1 MEEFQHPVST
11 LYSASTEFEFRYLEA
26 DVRVIRSRQGNETSA
41 RGMHR
46 PTSTFVVCAQR
57 EKEKKRKKEIEKR
70 KKGEIPMTHRRGD
83 TKAEKKKRR
92 KIYIYIYISR
102 DSSDDDIVS
111 IRHPLPRF
119 NGSASLPVSTQQ
131 RSSADHSTHRTSIEP
146 RCHVDRCV
154 GRCCVRRGSRRSIGT
169 DHGRWLHV
177 QLEATDRYSRCTCA
191 RKLEERGENWFSLSL
206 LSYESARF
214 TRELAVV
221 RNWLGGWLLPYK
233 LQSRR

>member
-11 LYSASTEFEFRYLEA
+11 LFLASTEFEFRYLEA

-46 PTSTFVVCAQR
+46 PTSTFAVCAQR

-111 IRHPLPRF
+111 IRHPSPRF
-119 NGSASLPVSTQQ
+119 NGSASLPVSTQSN
-131 RSSADHSTHRTSIEP
+131 RSNVNRTTVPRRSVCRTLLRASRKSAL
-146 RCHVDRCV
+146 VDRHGSWTVAPRVTRSHGSLFTVHVCEKV
-154 GRCCVRRGSRRSIGT
+154 GGT
-169 DHGRWLHV
+169 R
-177 QLEATDRYSRCTCA
+177 
-191 RKLEERGENWFSLSL
+191 RKLIFAIPVIVRVRQV
-206 LSYESARF
+206 YARISG
-214 TRELAVV
+214 REKLAWRLVASV
-221 RNWLGGWLLPYK
+221 
-233 LQSRR
+233 

>member
-57 EKEKKRKKEIEKR
+57 EKEKKRNKEIEKR

-92 KIYIYIYISR
+92 KIYIYISVEIPATMTSFRSDIHRLVSMDPLLCRSR
-102 DSSDDDIVS
+102 LSNDPVRTI
-111 IRHPLPRF
+111 PR
-119 NGSASLPVSTQQ
+119 
-131 RSSADHSTHRTSIEP
+131 IE
-146 RCHVDRCV
+146 RQSNHVDRCV
-154 GRCCVRRGSRRSIGT
+154 GRCCVRRGSRRWSIGT

>member
-46 PTSTFVVCAQR
+46 PTSTFAVCAQR

-111 IRHPLPRF
+111 IRHPSPRF

-146 RCHVDRCV
+146 RRSVCRTLLRASRKSALVDRHGSWTVAPRATRSHGSLFTVHVCEKV
-154 GRCCVRRGSRRSIGT
+154 GGT
-169 DHGRWLHV
+169 R
-177 QLEATDRYSRCTCA
+177 
-191 RKLEERGENWFSLSL
+191 RKLIFAIPVIVRVRQV
-206 LSYESARF
+206 YARISG
-214 TRELAVV
+214 REKLA
-221 RNWLGGWLLPYK
+221 
-233 LQSRR
+233 RRLVASV